1 MNESNQI
8 QKDEL
13 KILSELIR
21 DLSRLDEQEKK
32 IRKAEKTKIDAIKN
46 VVGRLCM
53 KLEERAEKSAES
65 SSLLQKLQETV
76 STLRTLLRQ

>member
-53 KLEERAEKSAES
+53 KLEERAEKSNEI